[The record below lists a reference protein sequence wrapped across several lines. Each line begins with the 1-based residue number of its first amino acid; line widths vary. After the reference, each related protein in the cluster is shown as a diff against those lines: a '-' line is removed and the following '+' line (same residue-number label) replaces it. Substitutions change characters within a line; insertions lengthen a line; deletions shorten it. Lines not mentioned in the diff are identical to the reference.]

1 MEFVLVRAVR
11 IREDCRGCQNTDVK
25 ISDEIYE
32 VLVMSSRHLFI
43 GLVLILSSPAFAK
56 DKGSSVEDAI
66 REEIRDE
73 IGDVDHGDNSKG
85 KGRPDNPG
93 EHGREN
99 AAQKQRV
106 NPGQGSKGGD
116 SREDLM
122 RYEFEHDD
130 EKGGKNKNKNKNKD
144 KNKKN

>member
-1 MEFVLVRAVR
+1 
-11 IREDCRGCQNTDVK
+11 
-25 ISDEIYE
+25 
-32 VLVMSSRHLFI
+32 MSSRHLFI

-99 AAQKQRV
+99 AAQK
-106 NPGQGSKGGD
+106 
-116 SREDLM
+116 
-122 RYEFEHDD
+122 
-130 EKGGKNKNKNKNKD
+130 
-144 KNKKN
+144 